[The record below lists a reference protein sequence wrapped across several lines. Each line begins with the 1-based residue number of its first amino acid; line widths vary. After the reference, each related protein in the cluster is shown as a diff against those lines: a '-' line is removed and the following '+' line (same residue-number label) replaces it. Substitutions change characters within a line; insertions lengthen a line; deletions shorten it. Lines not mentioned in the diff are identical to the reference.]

1 MAYGRV
7 LIGAKYQHSCKIKLI
22 TCWEQGFLSPS
33 FNQNSQ
39 VCPSVP
45 FQTGNSIRLI
55 KAKGISARY
64 SKHCNSPLSLSWSCS
79 ITHCHRGMGLAG
91 GQGQCMCF
99 LWLRSTFLPFR
110 VTVAP
115 SIAWSPKVKQL
126 QRDAVR
132 WSEQMHLPRWR
143 SLDYNFTGSS
153 FLCKRS
159 CFVFWSFSLRMI
171 TWLCCLSFIFHV
183 ASTMPRSW
191 PSHPFLL
198 FEKSV

>member
-1 MAYGRV
+1 MIMCLTDFYSTVLEVPPTGRLILTKWITLLLVFLRANHLCTGKVFMAYERV

-39 VCPSVP
+39 VCPPVP

-110 VTVAP
+110 VTSTFYCLEPKSKTAP
-115 SIAWSPKVKQL
+115 EGCSEMVWASVLAEVKESRL
-126 QRDAVR
+126 
-132 WSEQMHLPRWR
+132 
-143 SLDYNFTGSS
+143 
-153 FLCKRS
+153 
-159 CFVFWSFSLRMI
+159 
-171 TWLCCLSFIFHV
+171 
-183 ASTMPRSW
+183 
-191 PSHPFLL
+191 
-198 FEKSV
+198 